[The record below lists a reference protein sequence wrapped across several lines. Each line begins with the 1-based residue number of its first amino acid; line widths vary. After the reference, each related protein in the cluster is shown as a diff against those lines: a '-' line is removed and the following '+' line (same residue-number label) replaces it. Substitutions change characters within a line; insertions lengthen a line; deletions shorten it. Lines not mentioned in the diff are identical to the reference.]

1 MGNLNSL
8 QNFFSALFLLLSAEL
23 SFCKT
28 QKQLDEEWNARNYP
42 NPTISNDFR
51 RCGMKS
57 KVCFSKVL
65 VLYYFRGSY
74 LVRAV
79 RRPPPVWG
87 DFHYFLAFS
96 KTINMPTDLF
106 RLLLL
111 YAH

>member
-57 KVCFSKVL
+57 KVCFWKVL
-65 VLYYFRGSY
+65 VLYYFRGSH

-79 RRPPPVWG
+79 RRRLG
-87 DFHYFLAFS
+87 GFS
-96 KTINMPTDLF
+96 LVSVVRRLGQRSLYLDLW
-106 RLLLL
+106 
-111 YAH
+111 